1 MSTRLSPLSRDRRRL
16 RLESLERRELLAGNI
31 QASVIGSKLVLTGDN
46 LDNNLAVIAL
56 GAGRYAVAGVA
67 TTVNG
72 NNGVFITPRPVAHLT
87 ANLNGGNDGLAL
99 SNNAQALFDIADSLF
114 IDLEDQLGVDANT
127 LQAAIDLATTV
138 DDFSLSGS
146 LTVAGGAGDD
156 LVAVVGNIGG
166 SVVVSLGTA
175 TAMGGNA
182 FAMDGQSL
190 AGGRGT
196 VGGGISVVG
205 DGQADIVSIAA
216 TQVRLSASIAL
227 GGGMNQFLLDNSTVG
242 GGVSFVG
249 GANNDNVTLRTSTV
263 TGHVAVTLGNGD
275 LNQAFLTSTDTQR
288 LTLGSLSLTGG
299 LGAETVLGALTVRN
313 NASIWTGGGA
323 DAVILGAVVSGPT
336 AVGGSLTI
344 DTGDGHDNVTL
355 QANVAHSLVLALGV
369 GNDRLEL
376 LTSMIGHNATIDAGD
391 GNDNML
397 IGSTNV
403 GFFLYVFAG
412 LGNDQVSLVGS
423 DARAA
428 YLFGGLGTDD
438 VDVDAATLAAIDF
451 LFRTEFEP

>member
-1 MSTRLSPLSRDRRRL
+1 MSIRLSSLSRDRRRL

-31 QASVIGSKLVLTGDN
+31 QASVIGSKLILTGDN
-46 LDNNLAVIAL
+46 LDNNLAVVAL

-72 NNGVFITPRPVAHLT
+72 SNGVFITPRPVAHLT

-99 SNNAQALFDIADSLF
+99 TNNAQALFDIADSLL
-114 IDLEDQLGVDANT
+114 IDLEDQLGIDANT

-190 AGGRGT
+190 TGGRGT

-205 DGQADIVSIAA
+205 DGQADIVSITA
-216 TQVRLSASIAL
+216 TQVRLSASVAL

-242 GGVSFVG
+242 GGLSFVG
-249 GANNDNVTLRTSTV
+249 GANNDEVTLRTSTV
-263 TGHVAVTLGNGD
+263 TGHVAIALGNGD
-275 LNQAFLTSTDTQR
+275 LNRAFLTSTDTQR

-299 LGAETVLGALTVRN
+299 LGTEMVLGALTVRHT
-313 NASIWTGGGA
+313 ASIWTGGGP
-323 DAVILGAVVSGPT
+323 DMVTLGAVVSGPT
-336 AVGGSLTI
+336 SVGGSLTI
-344 DTGDGHDNVTL
+344 DTGEGNDNVTL
-355 QANVAHSLVLALGV
+355 QANVAHSLVLALGT
-369 GNDRLEL
+369 GNDVLEL
-376 LTSMIGHNATIDAGD
+376 LTSMIGHNATIDAGN
-391 GNDNML
+391 GNDNVL
-397 IGSTNV
+397 IGATNV
-403 GFFLYVFAG
+403 GFFLYVFAS
-412 LGNDQVSLVGS
+412 LGDDQVTLTTT

-428 YLFGGLGTDD
+428 YLFGGPGDD
-438 VDVDAATLAAIDF
+438 EVTVDAATLAAIDF

>member
-1 MSTRLSPLSRDRRRL
+1 MSIRLSSLSRDRRRL

-31 QASVIGSKLVLTGDN
+31 QASVIGSKLILTGDN
-46 LDNNLAVIAL
+46 LDNNLAV
-56 GAGRYAVAGVA
+56 GARGSCRYAVAGVA

-72 NNGVFITPRPVAHLT
+72 SIGVFITPRPVAHLT

-99 SNNAQALFDIADSLF
+99 TNNAQALFDIADSLL
-114 IDLEDQLGVDANT
+114 IDLEDQLGIDANT

-166 SVVVSLGTA
+166 SVVVSLVTA

-182 FAMDGQSL
+182 FAMDGQSRT
-190 AGGRGT
+190 GGRGT

-205 DGQADIVSIAA
+205 DGQADIVSITA
-216 TQVRLSASIAL
+216 TQVRLSASVAL

-242 GGVSFVG
+242 GGLSFVG
-249 GANNDNVTLRTSTV
+249 GANNDEVTLRTSTV
-263 TGHVAVTLGNGD
+263 TGHVAIALGNGD
-275 LNQAFLTSTDTQR
+275 LNRAFLTSTDTQR

-299 LGAETVLGALTVRN
+299 LGTEMVLGALTVRHT
-313 NASIWTGGGA
+313 ASIWTGGGP
-323 DAVILGAVVSGPT
+323 DMVTLGAVVSGPT
-336 AVGGSLTI
+336 SVGGSLTI
-344 DTGDGHDNVTL
+344 DTGEGNDNVTL
-355 QANVAHSLVLALGV
+355 QANVAHSLVLALGA
-369 GNDRLEL
+369 GNDVLEL
-376 LTSMIGHNATIDAGD
+376 LTSMIGHNATIDAGN
-391 GNDNML
+391 GNDNVL
-397 IGSTNV
+397 IGATNV
-403 GFFLYVFAG
+403 GFFLYVFAS
-412 LGNDQVSLVGS
+412 LGDDQVTLTTT

-428 YLFGGLGTDD
+428 YLFGGPGDD
-438 VDVDAATLAAIDF
+438 EVTVDAATLAAIDF